1 MAVTIN
7 RVIADGSQ
15 TATIE
20 LVSTGTLGG
29 EGGTV
34 IDLSTLSGGAGSG
47 TERARVTRAQVIVS
61 GEEMGVSLI
70 WGGAGVVFLTMPP
83 GSYDI
88 RIPCDPVNGVN
99 TLIGY
104 SCVGNSPFTLRLY
117 LEKLTGFPGSMAK
130 INTIL

>member
-7 RVIADGSQ
+7 RIISDGNQ

-20 LVSTGTLGG
+20 FVSSGTMGG
-29 EGGTV
+29 EGGTI
-34 IDLSTLSGGAGSG
+34 IDLSTLSQADGSG
-47 TERARVTRAQVIVS
+47 TESARVIRAQMIVA
-61 GEEMGVSLI
+61 GEETGVSLI

-88 RIPCDPVNGVN
+88 PIVCNPVNGTN

-117 LEKLTGFPGSMAK
+117 LEKLNGFPGSMAK
-130 INTIL
+130 FNRLL

>member
-1 MAVTIN
+1 MAESIN

-29 EGGTV
+29 ENGTV
-34 IDLSTLSGGAGSG
+34 IDLSTLLGGAGSG
-47 TERARVTRAQVIVS
+47 TERARVTRAQVIVA
-61 GEEMGVSLI
+61 GEEFGVSLF
-70 WGGAGVVFLTMPP
+70 WGGAGAVFLTMPP

-88 RIPCDPVNGVN
+88 PIFCDPVSGTN

-130 INTIL
+130 LNRII